1 MIIILIFVLL
11 LWILLKYSIKI
22 GVSDESQCICNELIS
37 STISKQLPLA
47 ALLLA
52 SSINDLVNLSSK
64 IILFDTL
71 NQLLIASGE
80 HLWFHNYSQLHQV
93 IVQGVASPETRRKFN
108 TAHESRKIKVS
119 LDSHFEEN
127 TSGHQRTICVKR
139 TNVEPDEN
147 NPVNGRSQYL
157 GQQLAIK
164 LAWAATV
171 DKIQGATVKEL
182 VCCTETLFG
191 SGRGYIQLSRI
202 SPASDDDIKLILIDV
217 FEEKFYCDEQIAR
230 KLERIKRFVPLPKL
244 IVDENAV

>member
-1 MIIILIFVLL
+1 
-11 LWILLKYSIKI
+11 
-22 GVSDESQCICNELIS
+22 
-37 STISKQLPLA
+37 
-47 ALLLA
+47 A

-93 IVQGVASPETRRKFN
+93 IVQGVASPETR
-108 TAHESRKIKVS
+108 
-119 LDSHFEEN
+119 
-127 TSGHQRTICVKR
+127 TICVKR
-139 TNVEPDEN
+139 TNVESDEN